1 MKRLLFAA
9 MLVLLC
15 SSCSPQAQVAGASS
29 DLRYCEALSQRY
41 MRYVGNPE
49 TEPRGLRRNDAAA
62 DAALAQCREGNAVAA
77 IPVLERKLVDNKIT
91 LPVRE

>member
-15 SSCSPQAQVAGASS
+15 TSCSPQAQVAGASS

-49 TEPRGLRRNDAAA
+49 TEPRSIRRNDAVA
-62 DAALAQCREGNAVAA
+62 DKALAQCRQGNAAA
-77 IPVLERKLVDNKIT
+77 SIPVLERKLTDNRIV
-91 LPVRE
+91 LPQRE